1 MEKANSG
8 NIKALDKA
16 MLVLDF
22 IRESPAPVG
31 VNEIARQCALNITT
45 TFRILQT
52 LKEGKWVYQD
62 KNEKYRIGTKLS
74 FMTPNN
80 NFHAALQEVA
90 YYTMQAMTAKTSH
103 AMNLVVRNYNQC
115 FILQQSRTNKIVDY
129 VPPIGTCL
137 PIYASAVGKVLL
149 AWLPQQLQD
158 MIMDSIT
165 FTPLTRHTITTHA
178 ALAEELEF
186 CRKNN
191 YAMDMMESQEGGFC
205 IAVPIRCNDEV
216 IAALSF
222 SGIIKKVQQDEI
234 ASYYSLLSTAAKEIE
249 RNLFQLNG
257 EELLERFP
265 IDAT

>member
-22 IRESPAPVG
+22 IRESPTPIG
-31 VNEIARQCALNITT
+31 VNEIARQCSLNITT

-52 LKEGKWVYQD
+52 LKEGQWVYQD
-62 KNEKYRIGTKLS
+62 NSEKYRIGTKLS

-80 NFHAALQEVA
+80 NFYAALQEVA
-90 YYTMQAMTAKTSH
+90 FYTMQAMTAKTSH
-103 AMNLVVRNYNQC
+103 AMNLAVRNYNQC

-129 VPPIGTCL
+129 VPPIGTNL
-137 PIYASAVGKVLL
+137 PIYASAVGKVLM
-149 AWLPQQLQD
+149 AWLPESLQN
-158 MIMDSIT
+158 MIMDSLV

-191 YAMDMMESQEGGFC
+191 YALDMMESQEGGFC
-205 IAVPIRCNDEV
+205 IAVPICCNNEV

-222 SGIIKKVQQDEI
+222 SGIIKKVQPDEI
-234 ASYYSLLSTAAKEIE
+234 VAYYNLLSSAAREIE
-249 RNLFQLNG
+249 KNLFQMNG
-257 EELLERFP
+257 EELLERLP
-265 IDAT
+265 SLTI